1 MEPKKNYWLKLK
13 RRKMKP
19 PLKLLRI
26 LKLLMK
32 KIILLL
38 ALVLTTVS
46 SFAQE
51 DAVVKGVVMND
62 ANDDLLENVNIV
74 NLNQVIGTI
83 TNEKGEFAIRA
94 TVNDTLFF
102 SYLGYKSIRVRVTQ
116 DWLKFGDI
124 KVKMTEL
131 GIALEEVVVRP
142 VQLTG
147 YVEIDTKLIPVYD
160 NYRYRI
166 AGLNSGYE
174 GGSNQPGAVNKVLN
188 SIFNPADFLYNVFGQ
203 QPKQMRK
210 LKQMKD
216 DDEIRNL
223 LQSKYDR
230 ETLMAVLQLER
241 VDIDEILNRC
251 SYSKDFIRSAND
263 LQILDAISNCYE
275 EYKILNRK
283 RK

>member
-1 MEPKKNYWLKLK
+1 
-13 RRKMKP
+13 
-19 PLKLLRI
+19 
-26 LKLLMK
+26 MK

-38 ALVLTTVS
+38 ALILITAN

-51 DAVVKGVVMND
+51 GITVKGVVMND
-62 ANDDLLENVNIV
+62 ANDVLLENVNIV

-94 TVNDTLFF
+94 AVNDTLFF
-102 SYLGYKSIRVRVTQ
+102 SYLGFKSLRVRVTN
-116 DWLKFGDI
+116 DWMKFGDI

-131 GIALEEVVVRP
+131 GIALEEVMIRP

-147 YVEIDTKLIPVYD
+147 YVEIDAKLIPVYD

-174 GGSNQPGAVNKVLN
+174 GGGNQPGAVSKVLS
-188 SIFNPADFLYNVFGQ
+188 SIFNPADFLYNVFGKR
-203 QPKQMRK
+203 PKQMQK
-210 LKQMKD
+210 LKKMKD

-223 LQSKYDR
+223 LQSKFDR

-241 VDIDEILNRC
+241 VDIDEILNKC
-251 SYSKDFIRSAND
+251 SYSKDFIRTAND

-275 EYKILNRK
+275 EYKILNREK
-283 RK
+283 K